1 MKSKGRNLAK
11 VTYALAGLLMILT
24 VFSLVSI
31 NDSADA
37 QASFSIAGKITEVD
51 AAKQTLTV
59 KAPTG
64 QSMSFRMADR
74 FTTMRGNKILN
85 FGDIKVGDDAKVWYY
100 QKTTGEHVAYDITLF

>member
-1 MKSKGRNLAK
+1 MKAKRRNLAK
-11 VTYALAGLLMILT
+11 VTYALVGVLMILA
-24 VFSLVSI
+24 VFTLISY
-31 NDSADA
+31 NDSANA
-37 QASFSIAGKITEVD
+37 QASFSIAGKVTEVD

-64 QSMSFRMADR
+64 QALSFRMADR

-100 QKTTGEHVAYDITLF
+100 QRTTGEHIAFDITLF